1 MDFSIDAPPLGGCRV
16 GRTRLLYLFCISPY
30 LTPSTGQRRM
40 PVATDEFI
48 IVGQTH
54 DGKTFRPSDWADRL
68 CGIMSAFGADQRMQ
82 YSPYVQ
88 PINVGGV
95 KCVLIDVR
103 LKELEPMAYNF
114 LINFARDNEL
124 KTRPGRGPAR
134 EEDAA

>member
-1 MDFSIDAPPLGGCRV
+1 MHRPWRRPGGENAAV
-16 GRTRLLYLFCISPY
+16 ILVLYLPY

-103 LKELEPMAYNF
+103 LQELEPMAYNF

-124 KTRPGRGPAR
+124 KTRPGRGAAR

>member
-1 MDFSIDAPPLGGCRV
+1 
-16 GRTRLLYLFCISPY
+16 
-30 LTPSTGQRRM
+30 M
-40 PVATDEFI
+40 PAATDEFI

-88 PINVGGV
+88 PINVGGF
-95 KCVLIDVR
+95 KCVVIDAR
-103 LKELEPMAYNF
+103 LQELEPMAYNF

-124 KTRPGRGPAR
+124 KTRPGRGVER
-134 EEDAA
+134 EDSKPS